1 MVRPRRDVAAP
12 DRPPGCARL
21 VGLSLACALALTA
34 TSARADGPSAEVVAV
49 LAAHDSRLADEIRRE
64 LESSKFEVLSAD
76 LGGRRWQDVARL
88 VDRGRLPRGVAVE
101 PNDRTLTVYTRQ
113 TGGNSVDIRL
123 VLSVDPGDRMARRH
137 ACLSVVEFLHA
148 LSESDL
154 TGSEATQ
161 GASAESGTRAASGAP
176 PRTRA
181 GIPARAS
188 SAPPSKLAAD
198 TAETAKP
205 SPAAGPGTTAAG
217 PSAATPATTAS
228 LPAGGPPVPPLRNGG
243 WQLGVATT
251 FDLETGAGEPT
262 SHLQFLARFPLGRHV
277 FLAGRILWPLLAA
290 QYRTLDSDIRSWT
303 FGTGLSLQ
311 YAFAPGARLRPYLG
325 VGIGARFGLTEATPL
340 AAAQSDQSL
349 NVSGAFG
356 IEVGVRYAIRPLLEV
371 FFQLEAARNWLI
383 PPPDKGDVGRDSAA
397 NGEVARASIG
407 ITFES

>member
-1 MVRPRRDVAAP
+1 MVPPPRDGAAPARPRR
-12 DRPPGCARL
+12 CARL

-34 TSARADGPSAEVVAV
+34 AGARADGPSAEVVAV

-64 LESSKFEVLSAD
+64 LESSKFDVLSAD

-88 VDRGRLPRGVAVE
+88 VDRGQLPRGVAVE

-113 TGGNSVDIRL
+113 PGGNSVDIRL

-154 TGSEATQ
+154 GGSEPAQ
-161 GASAESGTRAASGAP
+161 GAAAETRGAP
-176 PRTRA
+176 GATPRARA
-181 GIPARAS
+181 GVPARATSGPS
-188 SAPPSKLAAD
+188 SRLTAAPAD
-198 TAETAKP
+198 AAKP
-205 SPAAGPGTTAAG
+205 SPPAGPGPTAAG
-217 PSAATPATTAS
+217 PSAASPTPTTSLAS
-228 LPAGGPPVPPLRNGG
+228 GGPPLPPGRNGG

-290 QYRTLDSDIRSWT
+290 QYRTSDNDIRSWT
-303 FGTGLSLQ
+303 FGTGISLQ
-311 YAFAPGARLRPYLG
+311 YAFAPAARLRPYLG

-356 IEVGVRYAIRPLLEV
+356 IEVGVRYAVRPLLEV

-383 PPPDKGDVGRDSAA
+383 PPPDTEDKGRDSAA